1 MGLAELSNFLVVAF
15 LFCHLNL
22 LPQSFELFSNLFLF
36 ISQLQ
41 VVVLLELLDLLVR
54 SSFQLSHFLIFL
66 LLQLLFEFC
75 QLFVCFFFCLLSQLF
90 FFGYFSL
97 LPLLLFLLD
106 LGFILL
112 QYLLFA
118 QFEVALN
125 FLDRLLELLLEQES
139 LFFDLLLGLSSDQ
152 RVFRFVQES
161 GLLDAQLGIF
171 SFLEFFPKMFV
182 KRVIVYDLT
191 GHCVAVVNLVVVV
204 AVRFPR
210 LWHRSFQ
217 LKITSTA

>member
-15 LFCHLNL
+15 LFCRLNL
-22 LPQSFELFSNLFLF
+22 LPQSFELLSNLFLF

-97 LPLLLFLLD
+97 LPLLLFFLD

-118 QFEVALN
+118 QFEVALD
-125 FLDRLLELLLEQES
+125 FLYRLLELLLEQES
-139 LFFDLLLGLSSDQ
+139 LFFDLFLGLSPDQ

-171 SFLEFFPKMFV
+171 SVLELFPKM
-182 KRVIVYDLT
+182 
-191 GHCVAVVNLVVVV
+191 LV
-204 AVRFPR
+204 
-210 LWHRSFQ
+210 
-217 LKITSTA
+217 

>member
-1 MGLAELSNFLVVAF
+1 M
-15 LFCHLNL
+15 
-22 LPQSFELFSNLFLF
+22 
-36 ISQLQ
+36 
-41 VVVLLELLDLLVR
+41 VLLELLDLLVR

-118 QFEVALN
+118 KFEVALD
-125 FLDRLLELLLEQES
+125 FLYRLFELLLEQES
-139 LFFDLLLGLSSDQ
+139 LFFDLFLGLSSDQ

-171 SFLEFFPKMFV
+171 SFLELFPKMLV